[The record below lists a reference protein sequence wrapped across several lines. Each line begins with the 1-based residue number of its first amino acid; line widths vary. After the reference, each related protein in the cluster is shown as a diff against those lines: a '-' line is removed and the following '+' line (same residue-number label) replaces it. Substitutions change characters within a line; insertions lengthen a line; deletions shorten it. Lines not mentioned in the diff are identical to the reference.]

1 MDTRLDTQ
9 AGAQHSTDI
18 TSGLVLHT
26 VGPVPGSARDQ
37 VRKLVNRL
45 LEIAPRPV
53 SHAKVK
59 IKSDQD
65 REPAERSLAQ
75 ATLGVSGTT
84 LRAESAG
91 KDPSGA
97 LTGLAARLEEKLAH
111 LGQSGTAP
119 RHADRPHFV
128 DVDPDQ
134 RVIARHKT
142 CSGIEHIDTD
152 EALERLANLD
162 YRFYLFTDI
171 ADDKTTMVADAG
183 PEETTIQKIDGSFP
197 DGSERPGVRAVVGP
211 PPMRTILDAMGE
223 LNETGRDHLFF
234 RDLDGEEPS
243 VLYRR
248 YDGHYGLLVEAGMP
262 G

>member
-1 MDTRLDTQ
+1 MDTQMDTQ
-9 AGAQHSTDI
+9 AGPQHSTDI

-37 VRKLVNRL
+37 VRELVNRL
-45 LEIAPRPV
+45 IEKAPRPV
-53 SHAKVK
+53 SYAKVK
-59 IKSDQD
+59 IKSDGD

-84 LRAESAG
+84 FRAESSG
-91 KDPSGA
+91 EGPSGA
-97 LTGLAARLEEKLAH
+97 LTSLEARLEEKLTH
-111 LGQSGTAP
+111 IDQPGTAP
-119 RHADRPHFV
+119 RQSDRPHFV
-128 DVDPDQ
+128 DVDPEQ

-142 CSGIEHIDTD
+142 CSRIDQIDTD
-152 EALERLANLD
+152 EAIARLSDLD

-183 PEETTIQKIDGSFP
+183 GEETTIQKIDGSFP

-211 PPMRTILDAMGE
+211 PPKRTIQDAVGE
-223 LNETGRDHLFF
+223 LNGTGRDHLFF
-234 RDLDGEEPS
+234 RDLDGEDPS

-248 YDGHYGLLVEAGMP
+248 YDGHYGLLVEANLP
-262 G
+262 S